1 MDDEAIIGQID
12 YIEEQ
17 VDFLIELCNTL
28 KAENTELKEKVATLE
43 GDLQVKADAEV
54 QLTEQRENIRGKID
68 GLMERL
74 NSYIEV
80 AS

>member
-28 KAENTELKEKVATLE
+28 KSENAELKERVATLE

-54 QLTEQRENIRGKID
+54 HLTEQRENIRGKID

>member
-17 VDFLIELCNTL
+17 VDFPIELCNTL

-43 GDLQVKADAEV
+43 GNLQVKADAEV

>member
-17 VDFLIELCNTL
+17 VDFLVELCNSL
-28 KAENTELKEKVATLE
+28 KTENAELKEKVATLE
-43 GDLQVKADAEV
+43 GDLQVKAEAEV

-68 GLMERL
+68 GLMDRL